1 MERMS
6 LEVSEQLL
14 RVVGSVLDIRQVFP
28 RGLGDRPARARRTT
42 A

>member
-1 MERMS
+1 MLT

-14 RVVGSVLDIRQVFP
+14 RLLGSVLDIRQVFP
-28 RGLGDRPARARRTT
+28 EISAIVQPVHRRTT